1 MTMAADPLA
10 QLVIHR
16 PLRRQ
21 WPRRAEAAL
30 RLVVERI
37 DDAAPL
43 VTVDDAGPR
52 LTLGL
57 PSGGYRVRARVCAH
71 EVVYLLTLQPA
82 QCLELHLAVE
92 RP

>member
-1 MTMAADPLA
+1 MAADALA

-16 PLRRQ
+16 PLRRR
-21 WPRRAEAAL
+21 WLRRADPAW

-37 DDAAPL
+37 DDEAPL
-43 VTVDDAGPR
+43 LMVEDAGPR

-57 PSGGYRVRARVCAH
+57 PSGGYRVRARTQAR

-82 QCLELHLAVE
+82 QCLALRIAVD
-92 RP
+92 RA